1 MHSWFKCNIIVI
13 NKDSEIILTINNNG
27 NSKTAFIF
35 FYQNIN
41 TVKKNVKTQGKCSVD
56 INQYLISL
64 KKQSQY
70 SLWGEPSSLI
80 PFM

>member
-1 MHSWFKCNIIVI
+1 MVTVKLHLF
-13 NKDSEIILTINNNG
+13 
-27 NSKTAFIF
+27 F

>member
-1 MHSWFKCNIIVI
+1 MHSWFKCNIRVI
-13 NKDSEIILTINNNG
+13 NKKSEIILTKKNNG

-35 FYQNIN
+35 FYKNIN
-41 TVKKNVKTQGKCSVD
+41 TVKKNVKTQGKYSVD

-64 KKQSQY
+64 EKQSQY